1 MSMFTLYIYIVYI
14 DIYYIYIYTLIERDI
29 KKYFQMRHDTQYLT
43 LLFTVHEYT
52 FYMVRVDSQMP
63 VRVYK
68 DSRTPKRG
76 VPCS

>member
-1 MSMFTLYIYIVYI
+1 
-14 DIYYIYIYTLIERDI
+14 
-29 KKYFQMRHDTQYLT
+29 MRHDTQYLT

-63 VRVYK
+63 LSVYK

-76 VPCS
+76 VP